1 MPVSVRRFIALT
13 LPVAAAITLTACS
26 AGDNSTTLRIAAS
39 STPHAEILQH
49 AEDEG
54 MIGETDLDI
63 SVMSRAAEGNIAVSN
78 GSLDLNYLQHTP
90 FFDDW
95 ISDSDVDNLINL
107 GDVHLEPMSVYS
119 RDAESV
125 DQLPNGAQILVPQS
139 GSDYA
144 RALLILEDA
153 GLITLDKSGVTN
165 PSTLTDANISG
176 NPKHLR
182 ITGVEDDVVP
192 HAMED
197 PKVDA
202 AVMSSNYAL
211 QADMIDLAIYTES
224 ASNSPYGNI
233 VVASTEVA
241 ESERVAE
248 LMAALQS
255 PEMAEWIKGKYNGV
269 VIPTH

>member
-1 MPVSVRRFIALT
+1 MKTTLRLSALACA
-13 LPVAAAITLTACS
+13 LAASAALAGCS
-26 AGDNSTTLRIAAS
+26 NADDTTTLRIAAS

-49 AEDEG
+49 AEDAG
-54 MIGETDLDI
+54 MLGDTDLDI
-63 SVMSRAAEGNIAVSN
+63 SIMSRAAEGNIAVSN

-95 ISDSDVDNLINL
+95 VAESDVENLVNL
-107 GDVHLEPMSVYS
+107 GDVHLEPQSIYS
-119 RDAESV
+119 RDLKSV
-125 DQLPNGAQILVPQS
+125 ADIPDGAQILVPQS

-153 GLITLDKSGVTN
+153 GLLTLDRSGVA
-165 PSTLTDANISG
+165 SLSALTDANIAE
-176 NPKHLR
+176 NPRNLK

-197 PKVDA
+197 PDVTA

-211 QADMIDLAIYTES
+211 QAGIVDLAIFTES
-224 ASNSPYGNI
+224 AENSPYGNI
-233 VVASTEVA
+233 VVASAGSADSA
-241 ESERVAE
+241 EVAE
-248 LMAALQS
+248 LMSALQS
-255 PEMAEWIKGKYNGV
+255 PEMAEWIRAEYDGV

>member
-1 MPVSVRRFIALT
+1 MNIPLRLPALAAVLVTAAALT
-13 LPVAAAITLTACS
+13 SCS
-26 AGDNSTTLRIAAS
+26 SADDSSTLRIAAS

-54 MIGETDLDI
+54 MIGDTDLDI
-63 SVMSRAAEGNIAVSN
+63 SIMSRAAEGNIAVSN

-90 FFDDW
+90 FFEDW
-95 ISDSDVDNLINL
+95 VAESGVDNLVNL
-107 GDVHLEPMSVYS
+107 GDVHLEPQSIYS
-119 RDAESV
+119 RDLKSV
-125 DQLPNGAQILVPQS
+125 DEIPDGAQILVPQS

-153 GLITLDKSGVTN
+153 GLITLDRTGVTN
-165 PSTLTDANISG
+165 PSALTDANIAE
-176 NPKHLR
+176 NPKNLK

-197 PKVDA
+197 PEVDA

-211 QADMIDLAIYTES
+211 QADIVDLAIFTES
-224 ASNSPYGNI
+224 AENSPYGNI
-233 VVASTEVA
+233 VVASTDSADSA
-241 ESERVAE
+241 EVAE
-248 LMAALQS
+248 LMTALQS
-255 PEMAEWIKGKYNGV
+255 PEMAEWIRSEYDGV